1 MNLREGDYVFSS
13 PDALWGFGHG
23 LTYTSFAYKNLKSD
37 KEHYELND
45 TIYLDIDIENTGKR
59 AGKEVVQ
66 LYVNDKV
73 SSMVTPV
80 KQLRDFRKVSV
91 KAGETKTVKLKVA
104 VNDLYMVTADNK
116 RVVEPGEFELQ
127 VGAASDNILQMKTV
141 TVGEF
146 ASAVTVEKQ
155 KNGKKQ

>member
-1 MNLREGDYVFSS
+1 MNSMIRYT
-13 PDALWGFGHG
+13 WI
-23 LTYTSFAYKNLKSD
+23 LTLK
-37 KEHYELND
+37 
-45 TIYLDIDIENTGKR
+45 TQGKS
-59 AGKEVVQ
+59 GKEVVQ

-116 RVVEPGEFELQ
+116 EWSNRESLNCKWELPPTI
-127 VGAASDNILQMKTV
+127 S
-141 TVGEF
+141 
-146 ASAVTVEKQ
+146 SR
-155 KNGKKQ
+155 